1 MKGGISPLGSHP
13 FHFISQ
19 RLARYNL
26 NFMQTFSRKRQRR
39 HFCSWNL
46 GLAHSMMMMHLSC
59 SRRLFLV
66 PLPSCRS
73 RSPPSDPSW
82 QLAPQDN
89 TPPATRVGTGI
100 NSGGCWQGVGDH
112 CNNRAGADPNFTP
125 IGAER
130 YQHGQVLVLR

>member
-1 MKGGISPLGSHP
+1 MTLQKQCLRTRSSLLSWRRAVPPSRESGMSVARPALRSCSH
-13 FHFISQ
+13 F
-19 RLARYNL
+19 
-26 NFMQTFSRKRQRR
+26 QTPSR
-39 HFCSWNL
+39 C
-46 GLAHSMMMMHLSC
+46 SMMMMHLSC

-112 CNNRAGADPNFTP
+112 CNNRARADPNFTH
-125 IGAER
+125 IVAER